1 MSDNLRTT
9 PAMTTTLKAYTVF
22 EKLIDAHPTPEAL
35 FDFLKS
41 PAGGSLAVLIPEKDA
56 HVPLALIHYVKGKSD
71 MSLPHVDYFRSV
83 IWNLRTHRPV
93 CVAPVRGHKFSELVD
108 NPPTDEW
115 VVEDFVDGIMI
126 NMFWDGVGWQVA
138 TRTRIG
144 AGGKFYGTRPFSQL
158 FWDTLASS
166 RIDPET
172 HFDKSFCYSFV
183 LQHPDERIVVAPAY
197 GIAKLFL
204 VEATKIDSNGAIVPF
219 ILSKDGSTWIH
230 SAARSLLLERHAL
243 KTLEDIKDRV
253 AAWGRRY
260 GPQWQG
266 LVIKANGKRW
276 KIRSDQYVEARA
288 LRGNQPNRTYLWLE
302 RWAGKQFDQYVKL
315 YPEEKTDA
323 EAVIGR
329 FKTCTQELY
338 DLYQKVYRAREFPLG
353 QAPQKYRKL
362 LWDAHQANKG
372 AYFRDLREFMNAQD
386 TARKVWLVNYETRY
400 ASSASS

>member
-1 MSDNLRTT
+1 
-9 PAMTTTLKAYTVF
+9 MTTTLKAFTVF
-22 EKLIDAHPTPEAL
+22 AKLIDEFDTPEEL

-41 PAGGSLAVLIPEKDA
+41 PAGGSLDVLIPEKDA
-56 HVPLALIHYVKGKSD
+56 QVPLALIHYVKGKSD
-71 MSLPHVDYFRSV
+71 MTLPHVDYFRSV

-93 CVAPVRGHKFSELVD
+93 CVAPVRSRKFSDLID
-108 NPPTDEW
+108 NRPEW
-115 VVEDFVDGIMI
+115 TIVEDFVDGIMI
-126 NMFWDGVGWQVA
+126 NMFWDGQKWRVA
-138 TRTRIG
+138 TRTRID

-197 GIAKLFL
+197 GIPKLFL
-204 VEATKIDSNGAIVPF
+204 VEATKITSEGDISPI
-219 ILSKDGSTWIH
+219 ILSRDGSTWIH
-230 SAARSLLLERHAL
+230 SAVRPLMLERHTL
-243 KTLEDIKDRV
+243 LTLEDIKCRV

-266 LVIKANGKRW
+266 LVIKTDGKRW
-276 KIRSDQYVEARA
+276 KIRSDQYMEARA

-323 EAVIGR
+323 EAVVAR
-329 FKTCTQELY
+329 FKACTQELY

-400 ASSASS
+400 GPAGSA

>member
-1 MSDNLRTT
+1 MN
-9 PAMTTTLKAYTVF
+9 TLFKN
-22 EKLIDAHPTPEAL
+22 LIDAHPTPEAL

-41 PAGGSLAVLIPEKDA
+41 PAGGSLAVIIPEKDA
-56 HVPLALIHYVKGKSD
+56 QVPLALIHYIKGKSD

-93 CVAPVRGHKFSELVD
+93 CVAPVRGRKFSDLID
-108 NPPTDEW
+108 NPPTEEW

-126 NMFWDGVGWQVA
+126 NMFWDGQEWRLA
-138 TRTRIG
+138 TRTRID
-144 AGGKFYGTRPFSQL
+144 AGGKFYGTRSFNDLFMATLQSTRVNLDEFSK
-158 FWDTLASS
+158 
-166 RIDPET
+166 RIC
-172 HFDKSFCYSFV
+172 HSFV
-183 LQHPDERIVVAPAY
+183 LQHPDERIVVAPSY
-197 GIAKLFL
+197 GIPKIFL
-204 VEATKIDSNGAIVPF
+204 VEMTQIFD
-219 ILSKDGSTWIH
+219 DGSVDTRHVDEYTIPQKIRSMMLEQH
-230 SAARSLLLERHAL
+230 SL

-253 AAWGRRY
+253 ASWGRRY

-266 LVIKANGKRW
+266 LVIKVGGKRW
-276 KIRSDQYVEARA
+276 KLRSDQYVEARA

-323 EAVIGR
+323 EAVISR

-338 DLYQKVYRAREFPLG
+338 DLYQKVYKNREFPLG

-400 ASSASS
+400 GSASAASN